1 LTIHGALPIAR
12 RRAVFV
18 LPGGDP
24 MQFFSAIRSYT
35 RSCII
40 GLFSLALSGCGA
52 TFVTP
57 ENIRPPDPANA
68 YNAIEAE
75 PAYPTRVVVRDFDF
89 EPSSVTEDQSIY
101 YRAIDLFRK
110 SSEEDRQLKLGRKV
124 AATLSKE
131 TAKRLRKTGLH
142 ATRIAS
148 DNDMSMRGNF
158 LLVTGHLVDADE
170 GNQFTRVAFGFGI
183 GESRLATEVHV
194 FRVVNGE
201 KAEVLVFTTHAK
213 SGEMPGMAASI
224 GFGELLLG
232 PITAITAIEDAL
244 SSGQKIYSSQ
254 IDYLAANTGDQV
266 ARYLAQ
272 YSAAQHW
279 IPKNRAKPVHLE
291 S

>member
-1 LTIHGALPIAR
+1 MKL
-12 RRAVFV
+12 
-18 LPGGDP
+18 
-24 MQFFSAIRSYT
+24 FSAIRTYS
-35 RSCII
+35 RSCLI
-40 GLFSLALSGCGA
+40 GVCSLVLSGCA
-52 TFVTP
+52 STFVTP
-57 ENIRPPDPANA
+57 ENIRPPDPVNA

-75 PAYPTRVVVRDFDF
+75 PAYPSEIVVRDFDF
-89 EPSSVTEDQSIY
+89 EPPSVTEDQSIY

-110 SSEEDRQLKLGRKV
+110 SSEEDRQTKIGRKV

-131 TAKRLRKTGLH
+131 VAKRLLKTGLNV
-142 ATRIAS
+142 ARIGS

-170 GNQFTRVAFGFGI
+170 GNQFMRVVFGFGI
-183 GESRLATEVHV
+183 GETRLATEVHV

-201 KAEVLVFTTHAK
+201 KAEVLVFTTHAR
-213 SGEMPGMAASI
+213 SGEMPGMAASM

-232 PITAITAIEDAL
+232 PITALTAVGDAL

-254 IDYLAANTGDQV
+254 IDYLAGSTGDQV

-279 IPKNRAKPVHLE
+279 IPENRAKPVHLK

>member
-1 LTIHGALPIAR
+1 MLLPT
-12 RRAVFV
+12 
-18 LPGGDP
+18 
-24 MQFFSAIRSYT
+24 AIRWSA
-35 RSCII
+35 RSCVI
-40 GLFSLALSGCGA
+40 GAFLLVLAGCA
-52 TFVTP
+52 TTFVTP
-57 ENIRPPDPANA
+57 QSIRPPDPVSA

-75 PAYPTRVVVRDFDF
+75 PLYPTQVVVRDFDF
-89 EPSSVTEDQSIY
+89 EPPSVTEDQSIY

-110 SSEEDRQLKLGRKV
+110 SSEEDRQIKVGRKV

-131 TAKRLRKTGLH
+131 TAKRLRKTGLK

-170 GNQFTRVAFGFGI
+170 GNQFTRVAFGFGM

-232 PITAITAIEDAL
+232 PITAITVIEDAL

-254 IDYLAANTGDQV
+254 INYLAGATGDQV

-279 IPKNRAKPVHLE
+279 IPRNRAKSVHLK

>member
-1 LTIHGALPIAR
+1 MPLLS
-12 RRAVFV
+12 F
-18 LPGGDP
+18 
-24 MQFFSAIRSYT
+24 IRSSS
-35 RSCII
+35 RSCLIAVC
-40 GLFSLALSGCGA
+40 LLALAGCA
-52 TFVTP
+52 TTFVTP
-57 ENIRPPDPANA
+57 QSIRPPDPVSA

-75 PAYPTRVVVRDFDF
+75 PVYPTRVVVRDFDF
-89 EPSSVTEDQSIY
+89 EAPAVTEDQSIY

-110 SSEEDRQLKLGRKV
+110 SSEEDRQITVGRKV

-131 TAKRLRKTGLH
+131 TTKRLRKTGLH
-142 ATRIAS
+142 AARIVS

-170 GNQFTRVAFGFGI
+170 GNQFTRVAFGFGM

-213 SGEMPGMAASI
+213 SGEMPGMAASM

-232 PITAITAIEDAL
+232 PITAITAVEDAV

-254 IDYLAANTGDQV
+254 IDYLAAETGDQV
-266 ARYLAQ
+266 ARYLTQ

-279 IPKNRAKPVHLE
+279 IPRNRAKPVHLK